1 MLFCGPSHPNACQPA
16 LGLSIPA
23 SLRISSLRQEG
34 QLRLSLGASCARAKL
49 IAVLLVFI
57 IIAGPIPA
65 VLGEV
70 GSRYL
75 YISTYTFEN
84 RGDEAF
90 NLTEDEATI
99 VLFQNNNW
107 QTVRIYNSTHAVAPP
122 YIDIDGN
129 RQAVLNL
136 PSKIPPR
143 SNFTFSVVYEIES
156 SDRPKPEIDPA
167 EAGPLSSIPP
177 RLVEEFCVET
187 ETFTTRDEEIQALAW
202 RLAADE
208 ASALGMVN
216 RLLEWFIE
224 NVSYGTRDVPRYPN
238 ETLAAW
244 LGDCDDQA
252 ILLITMCRALGIP
265 AILQVGAVFH
275 EGIESEQSSWGGHLY
290 IEQQGVGWH
299 GWALVYIPPWGWL
312 PIEMTMLKS
321 RDSLTRITE
330 APEYERHI
338 VTCFN
343 VSRHEYVGDSR
354 RSQER
359 LMSSDLYI
367 TVSYMLIEE
376 SSYARRTTTPY
387 LILGLSIGS
396 VGLAVI
402 IFVMRRR
409 TRIVGENII

>member
-1 MLFCGPSHPNACQPA
+1 M
-16 LGLSIPA
+16 
-23 SLRISSLRQEG
+23 RQEE
-34 QLRLSLGASCARAKL
+34 QLRLSLRASCARAKL
-49 IAVLLVFI
+49 ISVLLVFI

-65 VLGEV
+65 VLGEN

-84 RGDEAF
+84 RGDEAC
-90 NLTEDEATI
+90 NLTEDDVTI

-107 QTVRIYNSTHAVAPP
+107 QTVRIYNSTHAVTRE
-122 YIDIDGN
+122 YLEVDGN
-129 RQAVLNL
+129 RLAVIDL
-136 PSKIPPR
+136 PSKIPPHF
-143 SNFTFSVVYEIES
+143 NFTFSVVYEIES

-167 EAGPLSSIPP
+167 EAGNLSSIPAV
-177 RLVEEFCVET
+177 LEEFCVET
-187 ETFTTRDEEIQALAW
+187 ETFTTGDEEIQALAR

-208 ASALGMVN
+208 ASVLGMVN
-216 RLLEWFIE
+216 RLLDWFIE
-224 NVSYGTRDVPRYPN
+224 NVSYSTLDVPRYPN
-238 ETLAAW
+238 ETLAAGR
-244 LGDCDDQA
+244 GDCDDQA

-275 EGIESEQSSWGGHLY
+275 ESIESEQSSFGGHLY
-290 IEQQGVGWH
+290 FKQRGVGWH
-299 GWALVYIPPWGWL
+299 GWAFVYIPPWGWL
-312 PIEMTMLKS
+312 PIEMTMLTS
-321 RDSLTRITE
+321 RDPLTRITE

-343 VSRHEYVGDSR
+343 VSRREYVGDSR

-376 SSYARRTTTPY
+376 SFFRANESGPHARRITTPY

-396 VGLAVI
+396 VGLAAI
-402 IFVMRRR
+402 IFLMRRR
-409 TRIVGENII
+409 TRIAGENII

>member
-1 MLFCGPSHPNACQPA
+1 MKM
-16 LGLSIPA
+16 I
-23 SLRISSLRQEG
+23 
-34 QLRLSLGASCARAKL
+34 
-49 IAVLLVFI
+49 VMLLVFI

-65 VLGEV
+65 VLGENR
-70 GSRYL
+70 SRYL

-99 VLFQNNNW
+99 VLFPNNNW
-107 QTVRIYNSTHAVAPP
+107 QTVRIYNATHAVARQ

-129 RQAVLNL
+129 RLAVLDL
-136 PSKIPPR
+136 PSKVPPR

-167 EAGPLSSIPP
+167 EAGPLLSIPS

-187 ETFTTRDEEIQALAW
+187 ETFTTGDEEIQALAR

-208 ASALGMVN
+208 TSVLGMVN
-216 RLLEWFIE
+216 RLLDWFIE
-224 NVSYGTRDVPRYPN
+224 NISYSTRDVPRYPN

-265 AILQVGAVFH
+265 AYLQVGAVFH
-275 EGIESEQSSWGGHLY
+275 EGIESELSSWGGHLY
-290 IEQQGVGWH
+290 IKQQGVGWH

-312 PIEMTMLKS
+312 PIEMTMLTS

-330 APEYERHI
+330 APVYERFI
-338 VTCFN
+338 VTSFN
-343 VSRHEYVGDSR
+343 VSRDDYVGDSR
-354 RSQER
+354 RSRDR

-367 TVSYMLIEE
+367 TVSNMLIEE
-376 SSYARRTTTPY
+376 SSYAQRTTTPY
-387 LILGLSIGS
+387 LILGLSIGFA
-396 VGLAVI
+396 AVVTI
-402 IFVMRRR
+402 IFLMRRR